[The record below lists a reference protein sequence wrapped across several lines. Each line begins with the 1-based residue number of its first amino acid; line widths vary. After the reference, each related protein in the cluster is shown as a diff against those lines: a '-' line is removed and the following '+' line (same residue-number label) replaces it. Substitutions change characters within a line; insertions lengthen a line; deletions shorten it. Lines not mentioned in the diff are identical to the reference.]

1 MLINWSSP
9 LFDSDLSDDY
19 SAEDEINDQSN
30 ESNSTVTASGAAS
43 TDISDPDPDL
53 KSGDGKRRQ
62 RLQTSGSSDDGLS
75 LVNGRRLSAAQPISG
90 DHRVGTI
97 GYQVTYVGWSEDTMP
112 GGGGCTRILD
122 KFRFR
127 IDLRD
132 TSAHKVYLS
141 EPETKNM
148 LKIQNSRYGDF
159 PKLLPVHLSVRART
173 LFEGPKP
180 PRIQDAPYDARLD
193 GQKTRNRRTQRV
205 SEFGKK
211 IVQNGAPSVRC
222 KALKECVVSV
232 PQTTSRPS

>member
-132 TSAHKVYLS
+132 TSAHK
-141 EPETKNM
+141 
-148 LKIQNSRYGDF
+148 
-159 PKLLPVHLSVRART
+159 
-173 LFEGPKP
+173 
-180 PRIQDAPYDARLD
+180 
-193 GQKTRNRRTQRV
+193 
-205 SEFGKK
+205 
-211 IVQNGAPSVRC
+211 
-222 KALKECVVSV
+222 
-232 PQTTSRPS
+232 